1 MFSLNKH
8 VAELRNEIKLPKT
21 DGGVIQLMKSPK
33 LPARALLVIVKK
45 VENQRGK
52 CVAHIRTATV
62 VD

>member
-1 MFSLNKH
+1 M
-8 VAELRNEIKLPKT
+8 AELRNEIKLPKT

-33 LPARALLVIVKK
+33 LPATALLVIVKK